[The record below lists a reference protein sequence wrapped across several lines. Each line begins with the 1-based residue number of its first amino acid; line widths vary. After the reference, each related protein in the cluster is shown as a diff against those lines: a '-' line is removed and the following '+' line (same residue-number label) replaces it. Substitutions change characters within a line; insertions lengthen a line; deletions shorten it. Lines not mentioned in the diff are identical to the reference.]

1 MNELLEQIDDVKEE
15 LNPDLKNVRCF
26 VTKYQKFNQ
35 AHLQGAEI
43 IEEKYPAMK
52 TKVRFS
58 GVVARSTF
66 VRMPVA
72 LHSPRSA
79 AAEDYETLVD
89 EYLNMIG
96 DEDNGKI

>member
-1 MNELLEQIDDVKEE
+1 ME
-15 LNPDLKNVRCF
+15 
-26 VTKYQKFNQ
+26 TK
-35 AHLQGAEI
+35 I
-43 IEEKYPAMK
+43 
-52 TKVRFS
+52 RFS

-66 VRMPVA
+66 MRMPVA

-79 AAEDYETLVD
+79 AAEDYESLVN

>member
-1 MNELLEQIDDVKEE
+1 M
-15 LNPDLKNVRCF
+15 
-26 VTKYQKFNQ
+26 
-35 AHLQGAEI
+35 QGAEI

-72 LHSPRSA
+72 LHIPRSA
-79 AAEDYETLVD
+79 AAEDYETLVN
-89 EYLNMIG
+89 EYLDMIG
-96 DEDNGKI
+96 DGNNGEI